1 MGLVATT
8 DGVDM
13 HIHKSTWA
21 GQSRPM
27 WESFALIICLV
38 LGTVSSWAQSPS
50 EPQNVSQ
57 LKAQLKDYYAV
68 EYPRAVATV
77 LKDATEWV
85 HERASKV
92 KRPAIVLDIDETSLS
107 NWDEIVANDFAYVAN
122 QDVGCVYPPKMPCDG
137 VSWERLA
144 KAKAITPTLALFQ
157 EALKLNVAVFFITGR
172 LDDAEGKERVATESN
187 LKNTGYQGFAKVFL
201 RPDRNG
207 TVEAY
212 KSGKRAE
219 IESDGFTI
227 IANVGDQY
235 SDLRGGHSEKAFKV
249 PNPFYFIP

>member
-1 MGLVATT
+1 
-8 DGVDM
+8 
-13 HIHKSTWA
+13 
-21 GQSRPM
+21 
-27 WESFALIICLV
+27 V
-38 LGTVSSWAQSPS
+38 L
-50 EPQNVSQ
+50 N
-57 LKAQLKDYYAV
+57 
-68 EYPRAVATV
+68 
-77 LKDATEWV
+77 DAKEWV

-107 NWDEIVANDFAYVAN
+107 NWEEIAANDFAYVAN
-122 QDVGCVYPPKMPCDG
+122 PAVGCAYPPKMPCDG

-144 KAKAITPTLALFQ
+144 KAKAIPQTLALFE
-157 EALKLNVAVFFITGR
+157 EALKLKVAIFFITGR
-172 LDDAEGKERVATESN
+172 LDDAEGKERTATELN
-187 LKNTGYQGFAKVFL
+187 LNNEGYQGFVKVFL

-207 TVEAY
+207 TIEAY

-249 PNPFYFIP
+249 PNPFYLIP